1 MCGTCATLGIRHV
14 TPTNEN
20 ESRHTCEGVMS
31 QKWMA
36 CVEES
41 VKRAPHSLQ
50 RALQFVKGV
59 LVCQKSF
66 AFGQKSPIFCP
77 KSFTFSQSCVMK
89 GHAREWVVL
98 WRVEKPPIYDIV
110 FRTRHRSPK
119 SYFRPSMTQ
128 TSVCV
133 CSCTISSCVVCVC
146 SCTMSSCVVCV
157 CSWRYR
163 RQEIVTNTTISST
176 HTTDDDIVHE
186 HTHTTDDDIVHEHT
200 HTIVYDIVG
209 ATGGVERAKNWRWKL
224 NTQKGF
230 IYFRDEA
237 CNEPWHTH
245 EWVTSHSRTR
255 MGDFWY
261 LYISGMRRAMS
272 HGTLHEWGV

>member
-1 MCGTCATLGIRHV
+1 MCVSYVWYMCDTRDT
-14 TPTNEN
+14 
-20 ESRHTCEGVMS
+20 SRHTHKRERVTSHMWGSHVTHVNGLCHEG
-31 QKWMA
+31 
-36 CVEES
+36 S
-41 VKRAPHSLQ
+41 VKRALHSLQ

-224 NTQKGF
+224 NTQKGC
-230 IYFRDEA
+230 IL
-237 CNEPWHTH
+237 
-245 EWVTSHSRTR
+245 
-255 MGDFWY
+255 Y
-261 LYISGMRRAMS
+261 LQMSVDLSGNLWR
-272 HGTLHEWGV
+272 